1 MSSVAGL
8 CDDVTSGAV
17 VDVFYTR
24 AGRSQRTALYLLV
37 GAKITY
43 VLLDDLLASLSS
55 VIVKYP

>member
-1 MSSVAGL
+1 VAGL